1 MRNGL
6 IGRKLGMTQ
15 IFTADGKCVPVTLL
29 QVGPCPVVGRKT
41 EDKHGYNAIQIGFE
55 EVKPSRVDKPIKG
68 IYAQANVT
76 PRRVMREFRVEDPN
90 AFEVGQEL
98 TVGQFEEN
106 KFVDVTGTSVGK
118 GFAGVM
124 KRWGFRGGR
133 ASHGAKKIH
142 RSAGAIGQCQTPSRV
157 WKGKKMAGQ
166 MGNERVTVLGL
177 QIAVID
183 AEKNLLAVKGS
194 VPGAEGSLVLVRDAV
209 KKSQ

>member
-15 IFTADGKCVPVTLL
+15 MFTAEGKCIPVTLL
-29 QVGPCPVVGRKT
+29 QVGPCAVVECKT
-41 EDKHGYNAIQIGFE
+41 TEKHGYNAIKLGFE
-55 EVKPSRVDKPIKG
+55 EVKPSRVDKPTKG

-76 PRRVMREFRVEDPN
+76 PRRVMREFRVEDSSQ
-90 AFEVGQEL
+90 FQVGQEL
-98 TVGQFEEN
+98 TVSQFAEQAY
-106 KFVDVTGTSVGK
+106 VDVTGTSVGK

-142 RSAGAIGQCQTPSRV
+142 RSGGAIGACQTPGRV

-166 MGNERVTVLGL
+166 MGNERVTVLSL
-177 QIAVID
+177 QVAVVD
-183 AEKNLLAVKGS
+183 AEKNLLAVMGS
-194 VPGAEGSLVLVRDAV
+194 VPGAEGSLVTIRDAV
-209 KKSQ
+209 KK